1 MIAGI
6 DGSSLTQGLS
16 GVGYYTARLLSGL
29 AERLGRSDLRELVVL
44 AHRPVPV
51 PLASGL
57 RVSGRHLPVRA
68 AWMELCVP
76 RALRE
81 AGADVAHFT
90 NYTAPLR
97 LELPYLVTVHDMSL
111 ALLPWCYTWKMRLI
125 VPRVLP
131 RVARRA
137 RLVLTPSAA
146 TRDDVVRLLGIDPG
160 RVRVIPHAAPRGF
173 DPPDPSAESREPPY
187 FLFVGNLEPR
197 KNLARALRA
206 FGRIAPLL
214 PDHRFVIAGAPGWKY
229 QDVLREASR
238 PELEGRV
245 ELRGYVPEEELP
257 ALYRGATAFVYPS
270 LYEGFGMPVIEAM
283 ACGTPVLTSN
293 VAALPELA
301 EGAALLV
308 DPLDEAAL
316 AEAMHAL
323 ATDRALRQRLREA
336 GPVRAARYS
345 WERTCDLTLEAYR
358 EAAGKADVSARGQRA

>member
-1 MIAGI
+1 MIAGF

-16 GVGYYTARLLSGL
+16 GVGYYTSRLLSGL
-29 AERLGRSDLRELVVL
+29 AARLGRSGLQELVVL
-44 AHRPVPV
+44 SNGPVPV
-51 PLASGL
+51 PEAPGVRLVES
-57 RVSGRHLPVRA
+57 RWPVRA
-68 AWMELCVP
+68 AWMELAVA
-76 RALRE
+76 RALRD
-81 AGADVAHFT
+81 ARAHVAHFT

-97 LELPYLVTVHDMSL
+97 LQLPYVVTVHDMSL

-137 RLVLTPSAA
+137 RIVLTPSAA
-146 TRDDVVRLLGIDPG
+146 TRDDVVRLLRIDPG

-173 DPPDPSAESREPPY
+173 DPPDPSVEPPGPPY

-206 FGRIAPLL
+206 FARIASSL
-214 PDHRFVIAGAPGWKY
+214 PEHRFVVAGAPGWKY
-229 QDVLREASR
+229 EDVMREAAR
-238 PELEGRV
+238 PDLAGRV
-245 ELRGYVPEEELP
+245 ELRGYVPEDELP
-257 ALYRGATAFVYPS
+257 ALYRNATAFVYPS

-301 EGAALLV
+301 DGAAVLV

-323 ATDRALRQRLREA
+323 GTDRTLRRRLREA
-336 GPVRAARYS
+336 GPARAAQYS

-358 EAAGKADVSARGQRA
+358 EAAEG

>member
-1 MIAGI
+1 MIAGL
-6 DGSSLTQGLS
+6 DGSSLAQGLS
-16 GVGYYTARLLSGL
+16 GVGYYTSRLLSGL
-29 AERLGRSDLRELVVL
+29 TERLGRSGLREIVVL
-44 AHRPVPV
+44 ANRPVQIPRAPGV
-51 PLASGL
+51 RIHAS
-57 RVSGRHLPVRA
+57 HWPVRA
-68 AWMELCVP
+68 AWMELAVP
-76 RALRE
+76 YELRR

-97 LELPYLVTVHDMSL
+97 LDLPYLVSIHDMSL

-125 VPRVLP
+125 VPRLLP

-137 RLVLTPSAA
+137 RLVLTPSSA

-160 RVRVIPHAAPRGF
+160 RVRVIPYAAPPGF
-173 DPPDPSAESREPPY
+173 DPPDRPADPTGPPY

-206 FGRIAPLL
+206 FARIAPSL

-229 QDVLREASR
+229 EDVMREVAR
-238 PELEGRV
+238 PDLVGRV
-245 ELRGYVPEEELP
+245 DLRGYVAENALP
-257 ALYRGATAFVYPS
+257 ALYRNATAFVYPS
-270 LYEGFGMPVIEAM
+270 LYEGFGLPVIEAM

-301 EGAALLV
+301 EGAAVLV

-316 AEAMHAL
+316 ADAMHAL
-323 ATDRALRQRLREA
+323 GTDAGLRARLRAA
-336 GPVRAARYS
+336 GPARAARYS

-358 EAAGKADVSARGQRA
+358 EAVEG

>member
-1 MIAGI
+1 MIAGF

-29 AERLGRSDLRELVVL
+29 AQRLGRAGLRELIVL
-44 AHRPVPV
+44 SNRPVPV
-51 PLASGL
+51 P
-57 RVSGRHLPVRA
+57 RVPGVRLSESRWPVRA
-68 AWMELCVP
+68 AWMELRVP
-76 RALRE
+76 RVLRE

-97 LELPYLVTVHDMSL
+97 LDLPYLVTVHDMSL

-137 RLVLTPSAA
+137 RLVLTPSTA
-146 TRDDVVRLLGIDPG
+146 TRDDVVRLLRIDPG

-173 DPPDPSAESREPPY
+173 DPPDPSGDAGGAPY

-206 FGRIAPLL
+206 FERVAPSL
-214 PDHRFVIAGAPGWKY
+214 PDHRFVVAGAPGWKY
-229 QDVLREASR
+229 QDVLREAAR
-238 PELEGRV
+238 PGLAGRV
-245 ELRGYVPEEELP
+245 ELRGYVPEDELP
-257 ALYRGATAFVYPS
+257 ALYRNATAFVYPS

-293 VAALPELA
+293 VSALPELA

-308 DPLDEAAL
+308 DPLDETAL

-323 ATDRALRQRLREA
+323 GTDAALRRRLHAA
-336 GPVRAARYS
+336 GPARAARYS

-358 EAAGKADVSARGQRA
+358 EAVRN